1 MASLASINIK
11 FSADLEQFSS
21 EIQNSSR
28 KIKKLGGDL
37 QTLGAGLSIG
47 LTAPILAFG
56 VASVQAFDDSAQ
68 AIAQVDAALKSTG
81 GTVGFTSQQLQ
92 EMASGLQAVTT
103 FDDDQILREA
113 TANLLTFNKITGE
126 TFAQAQK
133 AALDLSTRLG
143 GDLQTAALQI
153 GKALQDPVKG
163 IGALS
168 KAGVSFSAEQKGLIK
183 SMVATN
189 DIAGAQSLILKELNN
204 QFGGSA
210 EAAAKVGTGSFKQL
224 TNQVGDLSEEF
235 GAIIVE
241 GLQPFIEKLKDVVTY
256 FQQLSPESK
265 KVIAVVAGITAV
277 IGPAILAFGTIV
289 TLVPTFVAG
298 LASISA
304 AFSSLTA
311 VIAANP
317 IGAIAVALGLVVGA
331 FFAFNTETQKAVK
344 QQSEFNNLNQ
354 EAAQLIVNQK
364 AKVDSLVATSKSE
377 NTEKKEKIAALKELN
392 RISPEYLGNLNL
404 ENINTDA
411 ATKALA
417 RYNTALLNAAKAKI
431 ASNKIDEL
439 RNKLAESEVNQ
450 VVNAEKLAEARKK
463 LAAIGKGQTDALDK
477 FFAKQKQQTEAE
489 IAKYQ
494 KVYDENE
501 KYLKLLDKQI
511 TTESTA
517 NDNKQKYLT
526 GSIAYYEALI
536 SQAQKEQK
544 EVSTTADQ
552 YDLLQQKID
561 GYQKK
566 IDAIS
571 KKEIKLPKPE
581 IPNADT
587 SFETPAL
594 DESVFGLESEIA
606 YFENRRKLLSEDSA
620 QWKAWTELINNTQL
634 KINAIQGIEEVKAQ
648 GEEVFN
654 FFKTKSIEWS
664 AIVEQSL
671 EQFGSSVA
679 VTIAEGL
686 GNLLSGSSTI
696 FNGLN
701 KMLGKFLK
709 GLGEALIQ
717 AGMAGIALRKAFT
730 NPFTSIAV
738 GVALIAFST
747 AIENAFAQTPAFATG
762 GIVGGSSFY
771 GDRILARVNSG
782 ELILNGEQ
790 QRRLSGMLDAPAT
803 VQPIVLQG
811 GFELTGDVVRL
822 MLERNEKKNNRIG

>member
-28 KIKKLGGDL
+28 KIKKLGADL
-37 QTLGAGLSIG
+37 QTLGAGLSVG

-81 GTVGFTSQQLQ
+81 GTVGFTSKQLQ
-92 EMASGLQAVTT
+92 EMASGLQEITT

-126 TFAQAQK
+126 TFAEAQK

-168 KAGVSFSAEQKGLIK
+168 KAGVSFSTEQKALIK

-224 TNQVGDLSEEF
+224 ANQVGDLSEEF

-241 GLQPFIEKLKDVVTY
+241 ALQPFIENLKDVVAY
-256 FQQLSPESK
+256 FQQLSPEAK

-277 IGPAILAFGTIV
+277 VGPAILAFGTIV

-298 LASISA
+298 LTSISA

-331 FFAFNTETQKAVK
+331 FFAFNTETKKAVK

-364 AKVDSLVATSKSE
+364 AKVDGLVATAKSE
-377 NTEKKEKIAALKELN
+377 NTTKAEKIAALKELN
-392 RISPEYLGNLNL
+392 RIAPEYLGNLNL

-417 RYNTALLNAAKAKI
+417 RYNTALLNAAKAKV

-463 LAAIGKGQTDALDK
+463 LASIGKGQTDALDK

-494 KVYDENE
+494 RVYDENE
-501 KYLKLLDKQI
+501 KYLKLLEKQI
-511 TTESTA
+511 STESTV

-544 EVSTTADQ
+544 EVSTTAAQ

-561 GYQKK
+561 GYQAK

-587 SFETPAL
+587 SFETPSL
-594 DESVFGLESEIA
+594 DNTLSGLKSQLS
-606 YFENRRKLLSEDSA
+606 YFENLREGVASTSAEYKAFDEVISGLKLQIKTVEGAEEAATTMEELKGKSVEWTATLSE
-620 QWKAWTELINNTQL
+620 
-634 KINAIQGIEEVKAQ
+634 
-648 GEEVFN
+648 
-654 FFKTKSIEWS
+654 SIK
-664 AIVEQSL
+664 
-671 EQFGSSVA
+671 QFG
-679 VTIAEGL
+679 AEIGVMLGESL
-686 GNLLSGSSTI
+686 GNLLSGSTTI
-696 FNGLN
+696 FQSLN

-717 AGMAGIALRKAFT
+717 AGFAGIALKKAFT
-730 NPFTSIAV
+730 NPFTAIGV
-738 GVALIAFST
+738 GIALIAFST
-747 AIENAFAQTPAFATG
+747 AIENAFSQTPAFATG
-762 GIVGGSSFY
+762 GIVGGNSFY

-790 QRRLSGMLDAPAT
+790 QRRLSGMLDAPAA
-803 VQPIVLQG
+803 VQPIILQG

-822 MLERNEKKNNRIG
+822 MLERNDKKNNRFG

>member
-28 KIKKLGGDL
+28 KIKKLGADL

-81 GTVGFTSQQLQ
+81 GSVGFTSDQLQ
-92 EMASGLQAVTT
+92 KMASELQAVTT

-126 TFAQAQK
+126 TFAEAQK

-168 KAGVSFSAEQKGLIK
+168 KAGVSFSTEQKALIK

-241 GLQPFIEKLKDVVTY
+241 SLQPFIEKLKDIVTY
-256 FQQLSPESK
+256 FQQLSPEAK

-277 IGPAILAFGTIV
+277 VGPAILAFGTIV

-298 LASISA
+298 LTSISA

-331 FFAFNTETQKAVK
+331 FFAFNTETKKAVK

-364 AKVDSLVATSKSE
+364 ARVDSLVASAKSENTSKSE
-377 NTEKKEKIAALKELN
+377 RIAAIKELN
-392 RISPEYLGNLNL
+392 RIAPEYLGNLNL

-411 ATKALA
+411 ATKALT
-417 RYNTALLNAAKAKI
+417 RYNSALLNAAKAKV

-463 LAAIGKGQTDALDK
+463 LASIGKGQTDALDK
-477 FFAKQKQQTEAE
+477 FFEKQKQQTEAE

-494 KVYDENE
+494 KIYDENE

-511 TTESTA
+511 TTESTV
-517 NDNKQKYLT
+517 NNNKQKYLT

-544 EVSTTADQ
+544 EVARTSKE
-552 YDLLQQKID
+552 YEELQKKID
-561 GYQKK
+561 GYQLK

-571 KKEIKLPKPE
+571 KTKIKFPKPE
-581 IPNADT
+581 IPNA
-587 SFETPAL
+587 ETDFVVPKF
-594 DESVFGLESEIA
+594 DESIDGLNNQIKYLNELRTAFSE
-606 YFENRRKLLSEDSA
+606 
-620 QWKAWTELINNTQL
+620 TEEQSNAFKEVINGLQL
-634 KINAIQGIEEVKAQ
+634 KVNKIEGVEEVKTQA
-648 GEEVFN
+648 EETFN
-654 FFKTKSIEWS
+654 FFKTKSVEWS

-671 EQFGSSVA
+671 EQFGTQVA
-679 VTIAEGL
+679 VMVGEGL

-701 KMLGKFLK
+701 KMLSKFLK

-762 GIVGGSSFY
+762 GIVGGNSFY

-822 MLERNEKKNNRIG
+822 MLERNEKKNNRLG